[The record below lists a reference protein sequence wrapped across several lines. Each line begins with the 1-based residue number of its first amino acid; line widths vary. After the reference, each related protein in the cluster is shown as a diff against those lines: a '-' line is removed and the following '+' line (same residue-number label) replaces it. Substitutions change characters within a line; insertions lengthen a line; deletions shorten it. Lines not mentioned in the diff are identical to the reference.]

1 MRKYTEKEKK
11 KLLKCDCIDEVEDH
25 RIVYKK
31 DFKAYA
37 LKENSRGRNPLEIFI
52 SAGLPLEILG
62 RKYPKD
68 IFKHWRRSQKKQEE
82 RAYEKAFDEKLA
94 NHLKEFFKNKDID
107 ISYVEHLKNK
117 PFEKLNSKELV
128 HLTAY
133 ALEENSYL
141 KKAFAIEI
149 EEEK

>member
-11 KLLKCDCIDEVEDH
+11 KLLKCDCIKEVRDH

-37 LKENSRGRNPLEIFI
+37 LKENSKGKNPLEIFI
-52 SAGLPLEILG
+52 CSGLPLDILG
-62 RKYPKD
+62 RSYPKN
-68 IFKHWRRSQKKQEE
+68 IFKRWRRSQKKQEE
-82 RAYEKAFDEKLA
+82 KAYKKAFDKELV
-94 NHLKEFFKNKDID
+94 NHLGQFFENKDID
-107 ISYVEHLKNK
+107 INYIKHLKDK
-117 PFEKLNSKELV
+117 PLQKLSSKELV

-133 ALEENSYL
+133 ALEENNYL

-149 EEEK
+149 EK